1 VDGKSSYKFK
11 GMVSLT
17 LKFDPAQLEEGQ
29 TPSIFYYDD
38 AVNQWI
44 NLGGTVKGS
53 TITVQIDHFSKFAV
67 MARELG
73 TELSD
78 ISGHWAQDNIQYL
91 LANKVIGGY
100 PDGSFKPDK
109 TISRAEFVTILVKAF
124 ALDRK
129 EEPSFADTEN
139 HWAKDY
145 IATAVGNSIA
155 NGYNENSFGPDDLLT
170 REQMAVMILNAS
182 QLPKLTAKLSFSDQE
197 EISPWAREALAALTG
212 HGVMKGY
219 PDNSIQPQGQASRAE
234 AVTVIVNTLK
244 LVE

>member
-1 VDGKSSYKFK
+1 
-11 GMVSLT
+11 
-17 LKFDPAQLEEGQ
+17 
-29 TPSIFYYDD
+29 
-38 AVNQWI
+38 
-44 NLGGTVKGS
+44 
-53 TITVQIDHFSKFAV
+53 
-67 MARELG
+67 MA
-73 TELSD
+73 
-78 ISGHWAQDNIQYL
+78 A
-91 LANKVIGGY
+91 
-100 PDGSFKPDK
+100 FKPDK

-197 EISPWAREALAALTG
+197 EISPWPREPCCFNG